1 MTNLDELLDEFPEPV
16 QGTITQIWEALPVET
31 RGEFDGILNQLP
43 ASLKPLKDILGFVLE
58 QYKPVFGS
66 KRSIAIVGP
75 ANVGKSTLYN
85 QLITRKE
92 DQAEVGP
99 IPGTTRQNQEAEAG
113 PFTVIDTPGAD
124 AVGEVGEREREIA
137 FRAAERA
144 DFLVI
149 MFEATRG
156 VKRYERD
163 LFDALLALDKPFI
176 VVLNKI
182 DLVPKKARAEVIESA
197 ARNLRLEPT
206 QLIDTVATE
215 GINVGRVVLSIVT
228 FEPELL
234 AVIAEALPEY
244 RARLAWQRIVP
255 AASAAGVVGLI
266 PLPFVDLLPLLGIQT
281 GLVLSMARI
290 YGFQISFARAKELV
304 VTFGVG
310 MIARTVYQQL
320 SKALGVPGWVLS
332 ASIAAATTVA
342 IGFGAMVW
350 FDRGE
355 RPTQE
360 TMRKLVGSVALHVR
374 DSLLGL
380 GRERPDRATLRER
393 ISQALK
399 ALPSDLRGYS
409 EATKPAE
416 TNQTVAE
423 GADGPDDSQGTGN
436 DLKMN
441 GD

>member
-1 MTNLDELLDEFPEPV
+1 MTNFDELLNEFPEPV
-16 QGTITQIWEALPVET
+16 RATVDPIWAAIPGERRQELEGVLDALP
-31 RGEFDGILNQLP
+31 GSI
-43 ASLKPLKDILGFVLE
+43 KPLKDVLQFVLD
-58 QYKPVFGS
+58 QYRPVLGQ

-85 QLITRKE
+85 QLVSRKE
-92 DQAEVGP
+92 DLAEVGP
-99 IPGTTRQNQEAEAG
+99 IPGTTRENQEAEAG

-124 AVGEVGEREREIA
+124 AVGEVGEREQVIA
-137 FRAAERA
+137 FRAAEA
-144 DFLVI
+144 SDFLVI

-163 LFDALLALDKPFI
+163 LFDALMGFDRPFI

-182 DLVPKKARAEVIESA
+182 DLVPKQARAEVIEAA
-197 ARNLRLEPT
+197 ARNLRLEPS
-206 QLIDTVATE
+206 QLIDTVATD
-215 GINVGRVVLSIVT
+215 GIGVAEVVLSIVKL
-228 FEPELL
+228 EPELL
-234 AVIAEALPEY
+234 AAIAEALPEY

-255 AASAAGVVGLI
+255 AASAAGVVALI

-290 YGFQISFARAKELV
+290 YGFKISFARAKELV
-304 VTFGVG
+304 VTFGLG

-320 SKALGVPGWVLS
+320 SKALGVPGWILS
-332 ASIAAATTVA
+332 ASIAAATTVT
-342 IGFGAMVW
+342 IGYGAMVW

-360 TMRKLVGSVALHVR
+360 TMKRMVAGIAEHLR

-380 GRERPDRATLRER
+380 GSKRPDRITLGER

-399 ALPSDLRGYS
+399 DLPSSLRPDSGVQ
-409 EATKPAE
+409 KL
-416 TNQTVAE
+416 AE
-423 GADGPDDSQGTGN
+423 GLPAPQDPQDSQ
-436 DLKMN
+436 
-441 GD
+441 

>member
-1 MTNLDELLDEFPEPV
+1 MTNFDELVDEFPEPV
-16 QGTITQIWEALPVET
+16 QGTITQIWGALPAET
-31 RGEFDGILNQLP
+31 RGEFEGIIDQLP

-92 DQAEVGP
+92 DQAKVGP

-137 FRAAERA
+137 FRAVERA

-215 GINVGRVVLSIVT
+215 GTNVGRVVLSIVK

-290 YGFQISFARAKELV
+290 YGFQITLARAKELV

-360 TMRKLVGSVALHVR
+360 TMKKLVGDVALHVR

-399 ALPSDLRGYS
+399 ELPSHLRAYS
-409 EATKPAE
+409 EGAEPAK
-416 TNQTVAE
+416 TNETVAG
-423 GADGPDDSQGTGN
+423 GADGPDDNQGN
-436 DLKMN
+436 SKELNMKQD
-441 GD
+441 